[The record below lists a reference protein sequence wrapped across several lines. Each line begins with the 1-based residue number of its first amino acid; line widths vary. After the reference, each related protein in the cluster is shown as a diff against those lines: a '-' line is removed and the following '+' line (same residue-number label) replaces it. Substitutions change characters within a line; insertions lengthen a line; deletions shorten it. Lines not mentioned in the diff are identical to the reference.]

1 MHRVP
6 WHLGKAL
13 WVVGPGGHAVWG
25 GVLIILPQCSQGTR
39 PLASG
44 GPLLAYKR

>member
-13 WVVGPGGHAVWG
+13 WVVGPGGRQSGEGASLSCLSAVRVPVPWR
-25 GVLIILPQCSQGTR
+25 VV
-39 PLASG
+39 
-44 GPLLAYKR
+44 GPL